1 MDDSDLGEE
10 WIEEEQNEVVN
21 SEDDEPP
28 RHARRGSVEFLGEDN
43 EEEEDYGR
51 HDENDAHSSRSL
63 SRTPPGISN
72 SPLAG
77 TFLIRE
83 EVDHAPVTPAK
94 VRGKANPFT
103 KSIFTP
109 LALESMFDP
118 PSPPVPGRARPMR
131 PSALSQ
137 SHLPP
142 EISVHQDFTRGEE
155 SGEARSDEIVASDIP
170 NLAIFDGRRPSAT
183 YNFTFQPPTGASS
196 TPLPPVPIVDPRLK
210 LFQTYDTYTKD
221 HLSALIDSI
230 AINSNGSPTEDG
242 YSRSSK
248 RIKLSSPDSE
258 SPSPSSFFTSP
269 YRVVSSRT
277 STSPRS
283 RPVSRR
289 DYLGESKSL
298 MQKIKD
304 SRSVSMATTVSMVKD
319 EDGRMSVLQ
328 HEDDNILGESFR
340 FSLILASVN

>member
-1 MDDSDLGEE
+1 MDDSDLEEE
-10 WIEEEQNEVVN
+10 WV
-21 SEDDEPP
+21 EDDNFQEDAESSGADDPS
-28 RHARRGSVEFLGEDN
+28 HYARRGSVEVLGEDN
-43 EEEEDYGR
+43 A
-51 HDENDAHSSRSL
+51 DECDSSRSH
-63 SRTPPGISN
+63 SRTPPAISG

-83 EVDHAPVTPAK
+83 EVEHAPVTPAK
-94 VRGKANPFT
+94 TRGQANPFT

-109 LALESMFDP
+109 LALESMFEP
-118 PSPPVPGRARPMR
+118 PSPPAPARSKALR

-142 EISVHQDFTRGEE
+142 EISVHQDFEYSDGGEE
-155 SGEARSDEIVASDIP
+155 SEAGPDEIVASDIP
-170 NLAIFDGRRPSAT
+170 NLAAFDGRKPSAA
-183 YNFTFQPPTGASS
+183 YAFTFRTPIDASS
-196 TPLPPVPIVDPRLK
+196 SPLPPPTPIADPRLK

-230 AINSNGSPTEDG
+230 AIDSNGSPTDDG

-248 RIKLSSPDSE
+248 RIRLSPPDSE
-258 SPSPSSFFTSP
+258 SGSPSSFFGSP
-269 YRVVSSRT
+269 YRIVSSRT

-289 DYLGESKSL
+289 DYLGESKFL

-304 SRSVSMATTVSMVKD
+304 TRSFSMATT
-319 EDGRMSVLQ
+319 
-328 HEDDNILGESFR
+328 
-340 FSLILASVN
+340 ASVVKEDIGNSLSILHEREDEHSQAQGF